1 MKDPARSLRLY
12 SRAALTLTA
21 LALILLSPSAS
32 NAQVTRSEREARRVD
47 MQMRQWALRDLE
59 RLKNERPSKA
69 RDTRPA
75 YTDVEQDF
83 EQLQLVNYSLAGAA
97 GHGVALDYELI
108 RKQAE
113 EVRKRASRLKV
124 YLSLPKVE
132 EEQAQVKGLDVQT
145 PEGLRSAVASLD
157 ALVNAFAWNPVFRK
171 PDVVD
176 LEQSSKASRDLACV
190 ISLSELIRRRAAE
203 LAKGSKSDA
212 KR

>member
-12 SRAALTLTA
+12 SRAALILTA
-21 LALILLSPSAS
+21 LALILLSSYAS

-59 RLKNERPSKA
+59 RLKNERPAKT

-75 YTDVEQDF
+75 YSDVEQDF

-97 GHGVALDYELI
+97 EQGVALDYELI

-124 YLSLPKVE
+124 YLSLPKME
-132 EEQAQVKGLDVQT
+132 EAQAQAKGLDVQT

-157 ALVNAFAWNPVFRK
+157 ALVNAFAWNPIFRK

-176 LEQSSKASRDLACV
+176 LEQSSKASRDLAGV

-203 LAKGSKSDA
+203 LAKGSKADA

>member
-1 MKDPARSLRLY
+1 MKDPARGHRLY

-21 LALILLSPSAS
+21 LALILLSPYAS
-32 NAQVTRSEREARRVD
+32 DAQVTRSEREARRVD
-47 MQMRQWALRDLE
+47 MQMRQWALRDIE
-59 RLKNERPSKA
+59 RLKNERPAKT

-75 YTDVEQDF
+75 YSDVEQDF
-83 EQLQLVNYSLAGAA
+83 EQLQLANYSLAGAA
-97 GHGVALDYELI
+97 EQGVALDYELI

-132 EEQAQVKGLDVQT
+132 EGQAQVKGLDVQT

-171 PDVVD
+171 SDVVD
-176 LEQSSKASRDLACV
+176 LEQSSKASRDLASV
-190 ISLSELIRRRAAE
+190 ISLSERIRRRAAE
-203 LAKGSKSDA
+203 LAKGSKADA
-212 KR
+212 KK

>member
-21 LALILLSPSAS
+21 LALILLSPSAM
-32 NAQVTRSEREARRVD
+32 NAQVTRSERETRRVD

-59 RLKNERPSKA
+59 RLKNDRPAKT
-69 RDTRPA
+69 RDMRPA
-75 YTDVEQDF
+75 YSDVEQDF

-97 GHGVALDYELI
+97 EQGVALDYELI

-176 LEQSSKASRDLACV
+176 MEQSSKASRDLAGV
-190 ISLSELIRRRAAE
+190 ISLSERIRRRAAE
-203 LAKGSKSDA
+203 LAKGSKADA